1 MGEERVMLEA
11 AEVMNVSSSPAGV
24 AASRKQMARWRTVV
38 GYGILTISIFFY
50 TLSLVA
56 PFVPVS
62 AAERAG
68 LFAGALLTGKACFWT
83 GVVVAGPDLLAR
95 FRGWVR
101 SAKSLI
107 LRTPAAS

>member
-1 MGEERVMLEA
+1 MLEA

-24 AASRKQMARWRTVV
+24 AVSRKQTARWRSVA
-38 GYGILTISIFFY
+38 GYGILAISILFY

-62 AAERAG
+62 AGERAG

-83 GVVVAGPDLLAR
+83 GVVVAGPDLLTR
-95 FRGWVR
+95 LRGLVR